1 MFGYYFTIGLFY
13 LIIGFGVALIS
24 YFLLKNTSVPG
35 KFVGALIVA
44 LIGSYLGGIL
54 EYAFKGV
61 IDYLTQVNGNVN
73 IFPPLITSVI
83 LLWIFVRVSSK
94 NK

>member
-24 YFLLKNTSVPG
+24 YFLFKNNEVPG
-35 KFVGALIVA
+35 KFIGALIVA

-54 EYAFKGV
+54 QYALKDV
-61 IDYLTQVNGNVN
+61 IDYLTHINGSVN
-73 IFPPLITSVI
+73 IFPPLISAGI
-83 LLWIFVRVSSK
+83 LLWIFVRLSSK
-94 NK
+94 NR